1 MMDFNGQ
8 VVEAVVS
15 DTNDTSVF
23 AQYAGV
29 TLACNAD
36 EFEKAPA
43 VGDTLSG
50 FAYED
55 EHHHARIT
63 TKMPKI
69 SESQYTFCEVV
80 QVRRDLGVFVDVGLE
95 DKDVVVSLDQ
105 LPLESYLWPTRG
117 DRLNIRLQID
127 NKHRMWGDLAQPGLY
142 QQLSRRASDDMKNK
156 NVTATAFQLKKV
168 GTFVFTEDHQIGFIH
183 PSERDVEPRLGQVV
197 QARVIGIRDD
207 GELNL
212 SLKPRAYEAIGDDAA
227 MLLAIMKHN
236 RDHQL
241 GLTDKSAPEDIKS
254 QLDISKGAFKR
265 AVGHLL
271 KARYITQ
278 HDGVIELTDA
288 GLNAED

>member
-1 MMDFNGQ
+1 
-8 VVEAVVS
+8 
-15 DTNDTSVF
+15 
-23 AQYAGV
+23 
-29 TLACNAD
+29 
-36 EFEKAPA
+36 
-43 VGDTLSG
+43 
-50 FAYED
+50 
-55 EHHHARIT
+55 
-63 TKMPKI
+63 
-69 SESQYTFCEVV
+69 
-80 QVRRDLGVFVDVGLE
+80 
-95 DKDVVVSLDQ
+95 
-105 LPLESYLWPTRG
+105 
-117 DRLNIRLQID
+117 
-127 NKHRMWGDLAQPGLY
+127 MWGDLAQPGLY